1 MQDSDED
8 EEDLEKQAAGQSED
22 TSSSLNSEERRS
34 VSPDKVPSNNDVR
47 PTGKVVIYKG
57 VGWKRGRGYNGC
69 KILFFE

>member
-47 PTGKVVIYKG
+47 PTGKVVFIRGWVGKG
-57 VGWKRGRGYNGC
+57 GGGYNGC